1 MKIIKG
7 HCIPI
12 YIKLGVKDG
21 KHFRNE
27 IKGLGFIYND
37 GGRKIAG
44 YKGQTG
50 DCVVRA
56 IAIANNLLYQTVY
69 DDLTLAT
76 KEFRLK
82 SNSKLAWGMK
92 PKNDSAKLG
101 TYRVA
106 NKPYLLSLGWK
117 WKPTIFIGQCGRTH
131 LRYDELPMG
140 TIICSVSMHLVAV
153 IDKVIHDT
161 FDCSR
166 EGTRCVY
173 GYWYRDK

>member
-1 MKIIKG
+1 MK
-7 HCIPI
+7 
-12 YIKLGVKDG
+12 KLNFK
-21 KHFRNE
+21 
-27 IKGLGFIYND
+27 YND

-56 IAIANNLLYQTVY
+56 IVIATNLPYQKVY

-92 PKNDSAKLG
+92 PKNDSARLG
-101 TYRVA
+101 TYKVVD
-106 NKPYLLSLGWK
+106 KPYLLSLGWK
-117 WKPTIFIGQCGRTH
+117 WKPTMFIGQGCKTH

-140 TIICSVSMHLVAV
+140 TIICSVSTHLVAV

-166 EGTRCVY
+166 DGTRCVY
-173 GYWYRDK
+173 GYWYKDK